1 MKNKKIVIAIVII
14 LILVAAAVA
23 GVLILKPFDK
33 KDDDKDEKTNT
44 AKVEEKNDEEK
55 EEDVDYEA
63 ILEKFLAACASEDDM
78 NDFVDEYVDIK
89 SMYVADQVDTPSD
102 FEDEYNKTKAKDYK
116 DYTDTVKDL
125 YSEFVDEDAKLTLKK
140 VGKSTK
146 MTEIGLDMWNDV
158 RFTVDND
165 GETEKL
171 AAIFCGD
178 KLVLVSDE
186 DSMETLYDSLKEK
199 EEDADNTTNST
210 KSNTTKTQTNKTT
223 KSTKTETIKNT
234 VTNTT
239 VKVDNAS
246 EKVVKYIENDDKN
259 VFTDAN
265 IENFNSKVKAEIIK
279 ITDFVFNG
287 TEINGHTFDELTEQ
301 AKLYVMDMLVKIDAK
316 IEEVHPGYK
325 DEIKIKVKDY
335 TGKITDRYYE
345 ITEKICTEMGTT
357 ACNQAKKDVETMK
370 ENFNL
375 TLDLAKVIGKS
386 TIESIKEWYEI
397 FKSTK

>member
-1 MKNKKIVIAIVII
+1 MK
-14 LILVAAAVA
+14 
-23 GVLILKPFDK
+23 DK
-33 KDDDKDEKTNT
+33 KTILLLLVGILLGVTIMGGVVCFAVSKVKLVDKTYAAKVNNSNEEATKSTKEVPVYEYYES
-44 AKVEEKNDEEK
+44 KVEESKK
-55 EEDVDYEA
+55 E
-63 ILEKFLAACASEDDM
+63 
-78 NDFVDEYVDIK
+78 N
-89 SMYVADQVDTPSD
+89 QTP
-102 FEDEYNKTKAKDYK
+102 KA
-116 DYTDTVKDL
+116 
-125 YSEFVDEDAKLTLKK
+125 
-140 VGKSTK
+140 
-146 MTEIGLDMWNDV
+146 
-158 RFTVDND
+158 
-165 GETEKL
+165 
-171 AAIFCGD
+171 
-178 KLVLVSDE
+178 
-186 DSMETLYDSLKEK
+186 
-199 EEDADNTTNST
+199 NTNTST

-234 VTNTT
+234 VTKTP

-246 EKVVKYIENDDKN
+246 ATVVRYIENDEKN

-265 IENFNSKVKAEIIK
+265 IEEFNAKVKAEIVK

-301 AKLYVMDMLVKIDAK
+301 AKLYVMDLLVKIDAK

-335 TGKITDRYYE
+335 TDRITDKYYE

-397 FKSTK
+397 FKSTN

>member
-1 MKNKKIVIAIVII
+1 MK
-14 LILVAAAVA
+14 
-23 GVLILKPFDK
+23 DK
-33 KDDDKDEKTNT
+33 KTILLLLVGILLGVTIMGGVVCFAVSKVKLVDKTYAAKVNNSNEEATKSTKEVPVYEYYES
-44 AKVEEKNDEEK
+44 KVEESKK
-55 EEDVDYEA
+55 E
-63 ILEKFLAACASEDDM
+63 
-78 NDFVDEYVDIK
+78 N
-89 SMYVADQVDTPSD
+89 QTP
-102 FEDEYNKTKAKDYK
+102 KA
-116 DYTDTVKDL
+116 
-125 YSEFVDEDAKLTLKK
+125 
-140 VGKSTK
+140 
-146 MTEIGLDMWNDV
+146 
-158 RFTVDND
+158 
-165 GETEKL
+165 
-171 AAIFCGD
+171 
-178 KLVLVSDE
+178 
-186 DSMETLYDSLKEK
+186 
-199 EEDADNTTNST
+199 NTNTST

-234 VTNTT
+234 VTKTP

-246 EKVVKYIENDDKN
+246 ATVVRYIENDEKN

-265 IENFNSKVKAEIIK
+265 IEEFNAKVKAEIIK

-301 AKLYVMDMLVKIDAK
+301 AKLYVMDLLVKIDAK

-335 TGKITDRYYE
+335 TDRITDKYYE

-386 TIESIKEWYEI
+386 TIESLKEWYEI
-397 FKSTK
+397 FKSTN

>member
-1 MKNKKIVIAIVII
+1 MK
-14 LILVAAAVA
+14 
-23 GVLILKPFDK
+23 DK
-33 KDDDKDEKTNT
+33 KTILLLLVGILLGVTIMGGVVCFAVSKVKLVDKTYAAKVNNSNEGATKSTKEVPVYEYYES
-44 AKVEEKNDEEK
+44 KVEESKK
-55 EEDVDYEA
+55 E
-63 ILEKFLAACASEDDM
+63 
-78 NDFVDEYVDIK
+78 N
-89 SMYVADQVDTPSD
+89 QTP
-102 FEDEYNKTKAKDYK
+102 KA
-116 DYTDTVKDL
+116 
-125 YSEFVDEDAKLTLKK
+125 
-140 VGKSTK
+140 
-146 MTEIGLDMWNDV
+146 
-158 RFTVDND
+158 
-165 GETEKL
+165 
-171 AAIFCGD
+171 
-178 KLVLVSDE
+178 
-186 DSMETLYDSLKEK
+186 
-199 EEDADNTTNST
+199 NTNTST

>member
-1 MKNKKIVIAIVII
+1 MK
-14 LILVAAAVA
+14 
-23 GVLILKPFDK
+23 DK
-33 KDDDKDEKTNT
+33 KTILLLLVGILLGVTIMGGVVCFAVSKVKLVDKTYAAKVNNSNEEATKSTKEVPVYEYYES
-44 AKVEEKNDEEK
+44 KVEESKK
-55 EEDVDYEA
+55 E
-63 ILEKFLAACASEDDM
+63 
-78 NDFVDEYVDIK
+78 N
-89 SMYVADQVDTPSD
+89 QTP
-102 FEDEYNKTKAKDYK
+102 KA
-116 DYTDTVKDL
+116 
-125 YSEFVDEDAKLTLKK
+125 
-140 VGKSTK
+140 
-146 MTEIGLDMWNDV
+146 
-158 RFTVDND
+158 
-165 GETEKL
+165 
-171 AAIFCGD
+171 
-178 KLVLVSDE
+178 
-186 DSMETLYDSLKEK
+186 
-199 EEDADNTTNST
+199 NTNTST

-234 VTNTT
+234 VTKTP

-246 EKVVKYIENDDKN
+246 ATVVRYIENDEKN

-265 IENFNSKVKAEIIK
+265 IEEFNAKVKAEIIK

-301 AKLYVMDMLVKIDAK
+301 AKLYIMDLLVKIDAK

-335 TGKITDRYYE
+335 TDRITDKYYE

-397 FKSTK
+397 FKSTN

>member
-1 MKNKKIVIAIVII
+1 MK
-14 LILVAAAVA
+14 
-23 GVLILKPFDK
+23 DK
-33 KDDDKDEKTNT
+33 KTILLLLVGILLGVTIMGGVVCFAVNKVKLVDKTYAAKVNNSNEEATKSTKEVPVYEYYES
-44 AKVEEKNDEEK
+44 KVEESKK
-55 EEDVDYEA
+55 E
-63 ILEKFLAACASEDDM
+63 
-78 NDFVDEYVDIK
+78 N
-89 SMYVADQVDTPSD
+89 QTP
-102 FEDEYNKTKAKDYK
+102 KA
-116 DYTDTVKDL
+116 
-125 YSEFVDEDAKLTLKK
+125 
-140 VGKSTK
+140 
-146 MTEIGLDMWNDV
+146 
-158 RFTVDND
+158 
-165 GETEKL
+165 
-171 AAIFCGD
+171 
-178 KLVLVSDE
+178 
-186 DSMETLYDSLKEK
+186 
-199 EEDADNTTNST
+199 NTNTST

-234 VTNTT
+234 VTNIT

-265 IENFNSKVKAEIIK
+265 IEDFNSKVKAEIIK

-287 TEINGHTFDELTEQ
+287 TEINGHTFEELTEQ

-397 FKSTK
+397 FKSTN

>member
-1 MKNKKIVIAIVII
+1 MK
-14 LILVAAAVA
+14 
-23 GVLILKPFDK
+23 DK
-33 KDDDKDEKTNT
+33 KTILLLLVGILLGVTIMGGVVCFAVSKVKLVDKTYAAKVNNSNEEATKSTKEVPVYEYYESKVEESKKENQIPKTNT
-44 AKVEEKNDEEK
+44 
-55 EEDVDYEA
+55 
-63 ILEKFLAACASEDDM
+63 
-78 NDFVDEYVDIK
+78 
-89 SMYVADQVDTPSD
+89 
-102 FEDEYNKTKAKDYK
+102 
-116 DYTDTVKDL
+116 
-125 YSEFVDEDAKLTLKK
+125 
-140 VGKSTK
+140 
-146 MTEIGLDMWNDV
+146 
-158 RFTVDND
+158 
-165 GETEKL
+165 
-171 AAIFCGD
+171 
-178 KLVLVSDE
+178 
-186 DSMETLYDSLKEK
+186 
-199 EEDADNTTNST
+199 NTNT

-223 KSTKTETIKNT
+223 KSTKTEAIKNT

-265 IENFNSKVKAEIIK
+265 IEDFNSKVKAEIIK

-287 TEINGHTFDELTEQ
+287 TEINGHTFNELTEQ

-345 ITEKICTEMGTT
+345 ITEKICTEMGTA
-357 ACNQAKKDVETMK
+357 ACNQAKKDIETMK

>member
-1 MKNKKIVIAIVII
+1 MK
-14 LILVAAAVA
+14 
-23 GVLILKPFDK
+23 DK
-33 KDDDKDEKTNT
+33 KTILLLLVGILLGVTIMGGVVCFAVSKVKLVDKTYAAKVNNSNEEATKSTKEVPVYEYYES
-44 AKVEEKNDEEK
+44 KVEESKK
-55 EEDVDYEA
+55 E
-63 ILEKFLAACASEDDM
+63 
-78 NDFVDEYVDIK
+78 N
-89 SMYVADQVDTPSD
+89 QTP
-102 FEDEYNKTKAKDYK
+102 KA
-116 DYTDTVKDL
+116 
-125 YSEFVDEDAKLTLKK
+125 
-140 VGKSTK
+140 
-146 MTEIGLDMWNDV
+146 
-158 RFTVDND
+158 
-165 GETEKL
+165 
-171 AAIFCGD
+171 
-178 KLVLVSDE
+178 
-186 DSMETLYDSLKEK
+186 
-199 EEDADNTTNST
+199 NTNTST

-246 EKVVKYIENDDKN
+246 EKVVKYIENDEKN

-265 IENFNSKVKAEIIK
+265 IEEFNAKVKAEIIK

-301 AKLYVMDMLVKIDAK
+301 AKLYVMDLLVKIDAK

-335 TGKITDRYYE
+335 TDRIRDKYYE

-386 TIESIKEWYEI
+386 TIESLKEWYEI
-397 FKSTK
+397 FKSTN

>member
-1 MKNKKIVIAIVII
+1 MK
-14 LILVAAAVA
+14 
-23 GVLILKPFDK
+23 DK
-33 KDDDKDEKTNT
+33 KTILLLLVGILLGVTIMGGVVCFAVSKVKLVDKTYAAKVNNSNEEATKSTKEVPVYEYYES
-44 AKVEEKNDEEK
+44 KVEESKK
-55 EEDVDYEA
+55 E
-63 ILEKFLAACASEDDM
+63 
-78 NDFVDEYVDIK
+78 N
-89 SMYVADQVDTPSD
+89 QTP
-102 FEDEYNKTKAKDYK
+102 KA
-116 DYTDTVKDL
+116 
-125 YSEFVDEDAKLTLKK
+125 
-140 VGKSTK
+140 
-146 MTEIGLDMWNDV
+146 
-158 RFTVDND
+158 
-165 GETEKL
+165 
-171 AAIFCGD
+171 
-178 KLVLVSDE
+178 
-186 DSMETLYDSLKEK
+186 
-199 EEDADNTTNST
+199 NTNTST

-246 EKVVKYIENDDKN
+246 EKVVKYIENDEKN

-265 IENFNSKVKAEIIK
+265 IEEFNAKVKAEIIK

-301 AKLYVMDMLVKIDAK
+301 AKLYVMDLLVKIDAK

-335 TGKITDRYYE
+335 TDRIRDKYYE

-375 TLDLAKVIGKS
+375 TLALAKVTGKS
-386 TIESIKEWYEI
+386 TIESLKEWYEI
-397 FKSTK
+397 FKSTN

>member
-1 MKNKKIVIAIVII
+1 MK
-14 LILVAAAVA
+14 
-23 GVLILKPFDK
+23 DK
-33 KDDDKDEKTNT
+33 KTILLLLVGILLGVTIMGGVVCFAVSKVKLVDKTYAAKVNNSNEEATKSTKEVPVYEYYES
-44 AKVEEKNDEEK
+44 KVEESKK
-55 EEDVDYEA
+55 E
-63 ILEKFLAACASEDDM
+63 
-78 NDFVDEYVDIK
+78 N
-89 SMYVADQVDTPSD
+89 QTP
-102 FEDEYNKTKAKDYK
+102 KA
-116 DYTDTVKDL
+116 
-125 YSEFVDEDAKLTLKK
+125 
-140 VGKSTK
+140 
-146 MTEIGLDMWNDV
+146 
-158 RFTVDND
+158 
-165 GETEKL
+165 
-171 AAIFCGD
+171 
-178 KLVLVSDE
+178 
-186 DSMETLYDSLKEK
+186 
-199 EEDADNTTNST
+199 NTNTST

-246 EKVVKYIENDDKN
+246 EKVVKYIENDEKN

-265 IENFNSKVKAEIIK
+265 IEEFNAKVKAEIIK

-301 AKLYVMDMLVKIDAK
+301 AKLYVMDLLVKIDAK

-325 DEIKIKVKDY
+325 DEIKIKVKDC
-335 TGKITDRYYE
+335 TDRITDKYYE

-397 FKSTK
+397 FKSTN

>member
-1 MKNKKIVIAIVII
+1 MK
-14 LILVAAAVA
+14 
-23 GVLILKPFDK
+23 DK
-33 KDDDKDEKTNT
+33 KTILLLLVGILLGVTIMGGVVCFAVSKVKLVDKTYAAKVNNSNEEATKSTKEVPVYEYYES
-44 AKVEEKNDEEK
+44 KVEESKK
-55 EEDVDYEA
+55 E
-63 ILEKFLAACASEDDM
+63 
-78 NDFVDEYVDIK
+78 N
-89 SMYVADQVDTPSD
+89 QTP
-102 FEDEYNKTKAKDYK
+102 KA
-116 DYTDTVKDL
+116 
-125 YSEFVDEDAKLTLKK
+125 
-140 VGKSTK
+140 
-146 MTEIGLDMWNDV
+146 
-158 RFTVDND
+158 
-165 GETEKL
+165 
-171 AAIFCGD
+171 
-178 KLVLVSDE
+178 
-186 DSMETLYDSLKEK
+186 
-199 EEDADNTTNST
+199 NTNTST
-210 KSNTTKTQTNKTT
+210 KSNTTKTQINKTT

-234 VTNTT
+234 VTKTP

-246 EKVVKYIENDDKN
+246 ATVVRYIENDEKN

-265 IENFNSKVKAEIIK
+265 IEEFNAKVKAEIIK

-301 AKLYVMDMLVKIDAK
+301 AKLYVMDLLVKIDAK

-335 TGKITDRYYE
+335 TDRITDKYYE

-397 FKSTK
+397 FKSTN

>member
-1 MKNKKIVIAIVII
+1 MK
-14 LILVAAAVA
+14 
-23 GVLILKPFDK
+23 DK
-33 KDDDKDEKTNT
+33 KTILLLLVGILLGVTIMGGVVCFAVSKVKLVDKTYAAKVNNSNEEATKSTKEVPVYEYYES
-44 AKVEEKNDEEK
+44 KVEESKK
-55 EEDVDYEA
+55 ENQ
-63 ILEKFLAACASEDDM
+63 K
-78 NDFVDEYVDIK
+78 
-89 SMYVADQVDTPSD
+89 P
-102 FEDEYNKTKAKDYK
+102 KA
-116 DYTDTVKDL
+116 
-125 YSEFVDEDAKLTLKK
+125 
-140 VGKSTK
+140 
-146 MTEIGLDMWNDV
+146 
-158 RFTVDND
+158 
-165 GETEKL
+165 
-171 AAIFCGD
+171 
-178 KLVLVSDE
+178 
-186 DSMETLYDSLKEK
+186 
-199 EEDADNTTNST
+199 NTNTST

-234 VTNTT
+234 VTKTP

-246 EKVVKYIENDDKN
+246 ATVVRYIENDEKN

-265 IENFNSKVKAEIIK
+265 IEEFNAKVKAEIIK

-301 AKLYVMDMLVKIDAK
+301 AKLYIMDLLVKIDAK

-335 TGKITDRYYE
+335 TDRITDKYYE

-397 FKSTK
+397 FKSTN

>member
-1 MKNKKIVIAIVII
+1 MK
-14 LILVAAAVA
+14 
-23 GVLILKPFDK
+23 DK
-33 KDDDKDEKTNT
+33 KTILLLLVGILLGVTIMGGVVCFAVSKVKLVDKTYAAKVNNSNEETQEATKEVPVYEYYESNIKESKKENTTPKTNSTVNKNTKTNT
-44 AKVEEKNDEEK
+44 
-55 EEDVDYEA
+55 
-63 ILEKFLAACASEDDM
+63 
-78 NDFVDEYVDIK
+78 
-89 SMYVADQVDTPSD
+89 
-102 FEDEYNKTKAKDYK
+102 
-116 DYTDTVKDL
+116 
-125 YSEFVDEDAKLTLKK
+125 
-140 VGKSTK
+140 
-146 MTEIGLDMWNDV
+146 
-158 RFTVDND
+158 
-165 GETEKL
+165 
-171 AAIFCGD
+171 
-178 KLVLVSDE
+178 
-186 DSMETLYDSLKEK
+186 
-199 EEDADNTTNST
+199 
-210 KSNTTKTQTNKTT
+210 TTKPV
-223 KSTKTETIKNT
+223 KTETIKNT

-246 EKVVKYIENDDKN
+246 EKVVKYIENDEKN

-265 IENFNSKVKAEIIK
+265 IEEFNAKVKAEIIK

-301 AKLYVMDMLVKIDAK
+301 AKLYIMDLLVKIDAK

-335 TGKITDRYYE
+335 TDRITDKYYE

-397 FKSTK
+397 FKSTN

>member
-1 MKNKKIVIAIVII
+1 MK
-14 LILVAAAVA
+14 
-23 GVLILKPFDK
+23 DK
-33 KDDDKDEKTNT
+33 KTILLLLVGILLGVTIMGGVVCFAVSKVKLVDKTYAAKVNNSNEEATKSTKEVPVYEYYES
-44 AKVEEKNDEEK
+44 KVEESKK
-55 EEDVDYEA
+55 E
-63 ILEKFLAACASEDDM
+63 
-78 NDFVDEYVDIK
+78 N
-89 SMYVADQVDTPSD
+89 QTP
-102 FEDEYNKTKAKDYK
+102 KA
-116 DYTDTVKDL
+116 
-125 YSEFVDEDAKLTLKK
+125 
-140 VGKSTK
+140 
-146 MTEIGLDMWNDV
+146 
-158 RFTVDND
+158 
-165 GETEKL
+165 
-171 AAIFCGD
+171 
-178 KLVLVSDE
+178 
-186 DSMETLYDSLKEK
+186 
-199 EEDADNTTNST
+199 NTNTST
-210 KSNTTKTQTNKTT
+210 KSNTTKTQTTKTT

-246 EKVVKYIENDDKN
+246 EKVVKYIENDEKN

-265 IENFNSKVKAEIIK
+265 IEEFNAKVKAEIIK

-301 AKLYVMDMLVKIDAK
+301 AKLYVMDLLVKIDAK

-335 TGKITDRYYE
+335 TDRITDKYYE

-397 FKSTK
+397 FKSTN

>member
-1 MKNKKIVIAIVII
+1 MK
-14 LILVAAAVA
+14 
-23 GVLILKPFDK
+23 DK
-33 KDDDKDEKTNT
+33 KTILLLLVGILLGVTIMGGVVCFAVSKVKLVDKTYAAKVNNSNEETTKSTKEVPVYEYYESKVEESKKENQTPKTNT
-44 AKVEEKNDEEK
+44 
-55 EEDVDYEA
+55 
-63 ILEKFLAACASEDDM
+63 
-78 NDFVDEYVDIK
+78 
-89 SMYVADQVDTPSD
+89 
-102 FEDEYNKTKAKDYK
+102 
-116 DYTDTVKDL
+116 
-125 YSEFVDEDAKLTLKK
+125 
-140 VGKSTK
+140 
-146 MTEIGLDMWNDV
+146 
-158 RFTVDND
+158 
-165 GETEKL
+165 
-171 AAIFCGD
+171 
-178 KLVLVSDE
+178 
-186 DSMETLYDSLKEK
+186 
-199 EEDADNTTNST
+199 NTNT

-265 IENFNSKVKAEIIK
+265 IEDFNSKVKAEIIK

-301 AKLYVMDMLVKIDAK
+301 AKLYVMDLLVKIDAK

>member
-1 MKNKKIVIAIVII
+1 MK
-14 LILVAAAVA
+14 
-23 GVLILKPFDK
+23 DK
-33 KDDDKDEKTNT
+33 KTILLLLVGILLGVTIMGGVVCFAVSKVKLVDKTYAAKVNNSNEEATKSTKEVPVYEYYES
-44 AKVEEKNDEEK
+44 KVEESKK
-55 EEDVDYEA
+55 E
-63 ILEKFLAACASEDDM
+63 
-78 NDFVDEYVDIK
+78 N
-89 SMYVADQVDTPSD
+89 QTP
-102 FEDEYNKTKAKDYK
+102 KA
-116 DYTDTVKDL
+116 
-125 YSEFVDEDAKLTLKK
+125 
-140 VGKSTK
+140 
-146 MTEIGLDMWNDV
+146 
-158 RFTVDND
+158 
-165 GETEKL
+165 
-171 AAIFCGD
+171 
-178 KLVLVSDE
+178 
-186 DSMETLYDSLKEK
+186 
-199 EEDADNTTNST
+199 NTNTST

-234 VTNTT
+234 VTKTP

-246 EKVVKYIENDDKN
+246 ATVVRYIENDEKN

-265 IENFNSKVKAEIIK
+265 IEEFNAKVKAEIIK

-301 AKLYVMDMLVKIDAK
+301 AKLYIMDLLVKIDAK

-335 TGKITDRYYE
+335 TDRITDKYYE

-386 TIESIKEWYEI
+386 TIESLKEWYEI
-397 FKSTK
+397 FKSTN

>member
-1 MKNKKIVIAIVII
+1 MK
-14 LILVAAAVA
+14 
-23 GVLILKPFDK
+23 DK
-33 KDDDKDEKTNT
+33 KTILLLLVGILLGVTIMGGVVCFAVSKVKLVDKTYAAKVNNSNEEATKSTKEVPVYEYYESKVEESKKENQIPKTNT
-44 AKVEEKNDEEK
+44 
-55 EEDVDYEA
+55 
-63 ILEKFLAACASEDDM
+63 
-78 NDFVDEYVDIK
+78 
-89 SMYVADQVDTPSD
+89 
-102 FEDEYNKTKAKDYK
+102 
-116 DYTDTVKDL
+116 
-125 YSEFVDEDAKLTLKK
+125 
-140 VGKSTK
+140 
-146 MTEIGLDMWNDV
+146 
-158 RFTVDND
+158 
-165 GETEKL
+165 
-171 AAIFCGD
+171 
-178 KLVLVSDE
+178 
-186 DSMETLYDSLKEK
+186 
-199 EEDADNTTNST
+199 NTNT

-223 KSTKTETIKNT
+223 KSTKTEAIKNT

-265 IENFNSKVKAEIIK
+265 IEDFNSKVKAEIIK
-279 ITDFVFNG
+279 ITDFIFNG

-357 ACNQAKKDVETMK
+357 ACNQAKKDIETMK

>member
-1 MKNKKIVIAIVII
+1 MK
-14 LILVAAAVA
+14 
-23 GVLILKPFDK
+23 DK
-33 KDDDKDEKTNT
+33 KTILLLLVGILLGVTIMGGVVCFAVSKVKLVDKTYAAKVNNSNEETQEATKEVPVYEYYES
-44 AKVEEKNDEEK
+44 KVEESKK
-55 EEDVDYEA
+55 E
-63 ILEKFLAACASEDDM
+63 
-78 NDFVDEYVDIK
+78 N
-89 SMYVADQVDTPSD
+89 QTP
-102 FEDEYNKTKAKDYK
+102 KA
-116 DYTDTVKDL
+116 
-125 YSEFVDEDAKLTLKK
+125 
-140 VGKSTK
+140 
-146 MTEIGLDMWNDV
+146 
-158 RFTVDND
+158 
-165 GETEKL
+165 
-171 AAIFCGD
+171 
-178 KLVLVSDE
+178 
-186 DSMETLYDSLKEK
+186 
-199 EEDADNTTNST
+199 NTNTST

-246 EKVVKYIENDDKN
+246 EKVVKYIENDEKN

-265 IENFNSKVKAEIIK
+265 IEEFNAKVKAEIIK

-301 AKLYVMDMLVKIDAK
+301 AKLYVMDLLVKIDAK

-335 TGKITDRYYE
+335 TDRITDKYYE

-397 FKSTK
+397 FKSTN

>member
-1 MKNKKIVIAIVII
+1 MK
-14 LILVAAAVA
+14 
-23 GVLILKPFDK
+23 DK
-33 KDDDKDEKTNT
+33 KTILLLLVGILLGVTIMGGVVCFAVSKVKLVDKTYAAKVNNSNEEATKSTKEVPVYEYYES
-44 AKVEEKNDEEK
+44 KVEESKK
-55 EEDVDYEA
+55 E
-63 ILEKFLAACASEDDM
+63 
-78 NDFVDEYVDIK
+78 N
-89 SMYVADQVDTPSD
+89 QTP
-102 FEDEYNKTKAKDYK
+102 KA
-116 DYTDTVKDL
+116 
-125 YSEFVDEDAKLTLKK
+125 
-140 VGKSTK
+140 
-146 MTEIGLDMWNDV
+146 
-158 RFTVDND
+158 
-165 GETEKL
+165 
-171 AAIFCGD
+171 
-178 KLVLVSDE
+178 
-186 DSMETLYDSLKEK
+186 
-199 EEDADNTTNST
+199 NTNTST

-234 VTNTT
+234 VTNTP

-246 EKVVKYIENDDKN
+246 ATVVRYIENDEKN

-265 IENFNSKVKAEIIK
+265 IEEFNAKVKAEIIK

-301 AKLYVMDMLVKIDAK
+301 AKLYVMDLLVKIDAK

-335 TGKITDRYYE
+335 TDRIRDKYYE

-397 FKSTK
+397 FKSTN

>member
-1 MKNKKIVIAIVII
+1 MK
-14 LILVAAAVA
+14 
-23 GVLILKPFDK
+23 DK
-33 KDDDKDEKTNT
+33 KTILLLLVGILLGVTIMGGVVCFAVSKVKLVDKTYAAKVNNSNEEATKSTKEVPVYEYYESKVEESKKENQTPKTNT
-44 AKVEEKNDEEK
+44 
-55 EEDVDYEA
+55 
-63 ILEKFLAACASEDDM
+63 
-78 NDFVDEYVDIK
+78 
-89 SMYVADQVDTPSD
+89 
-102 FEDEYNKTKAKDYK
+102 
-116 DYTDTVKDL
+116 
-125 YSEFVDEDAKLTLKK
+125 
-140 VGKSTK
+140 
-146 MTEIGLDMWNDV
+146 
-158 RFTVDND
+158 
-165 GETEKL
+165 
-171 AAIFCGD
+171 
-178 KLVLVSDE
+178 
-186 DSMETLYDSLKEK
+186 
-199 EEDADNTTNST
+199 NTNT

-265 IENFNSKVKAEIIK
+265 IEDFNSKVKAEIIK

>member
-1 MKNKKIVIAIVII
+1 MK
-14 LILVAAAVA
+14 
-23 GVLILKPFDK
+23 DK
-33 KDDDKDEKTNT
+33 KTILLLLVGILLGVTIMGGVVCFAVSKVKLVDKTYAAKVNNSNEEATKSTKEVPVYEYYES
-44 AKVEEKNDEEK
+44 KVEESKK
-55 EEDVDYEA
+55 E
-63 ILEKFLAACASEDDM
+63 
-78 NDFVDEYVDIK
+78 N
-89 SMYVADQVDTPSD
+89 QTP
-102 FEDEYNKTKAKDYK
+102 KA
-116 DYTDTVKDL
+116 
-125 YSEFVDEDAKLTLKK
+125 
-140 VGKSTK
+140 
-146 MTEIGLDMWNDV
+146 
-158 RFTVDND
+158 
-165 GETEKL
+165 
-171 AAIFCGD
+171 
-178 KLVLVSDE
+178 
-186 DSMETLYDSLKEK
+186 
-199 EEDADNTTNST
+199 NTNTNT

-265 IENFNSKVKAEIIK
+265 IEDFNSKVKAEIIK

>member
-1 MKNKKIVIAIVII
+1 MK
-14 LILVAAAVA
+14 
-23 GVLILKPFDK
+23 DK
-33 KDDDKDEKTNT
+33 KTILLLLVGILLGVTIMGGVVCFAVSKVKLVDKTYAAKVNNSNEEATKSTKEVPVYEYYES
-44 AKVEEKNDEEK
+44 KVEESKK
-55 EEDVDYEA
+55 E
-63 ILEKFLAACASEDDM
+63 
-78 NDFVDEYVDIK
+78 N
-89 SMYVADQVDTPSD
+89 QTP
-102 FEDEYNKTKAKDYK
+102 KA
-116 DYTDTVKDL
+116 
-125 YSEFVDEDAKLTLKK
+125 
-140 VGKSTK
+140 
-146 MTEIGLDMWNDV
+146 
-158 RFTVDND
+158 
-165 GETEKL
+165 
-171 AAIFCGD
+171 
-178 KLVLVSDE
+178 
-186 DSMETLYDSLKEK
+186 
-199 EEDADNTTNST
+199 NTNTST

-223 KSTKTETIKNT
+223 KSTKTETIKNK

-239 VKVDNAS
+239 IKVDNAS
-246 EKVVKYIENDDKN
+246 EKVVKYIENDDKS

-265 IENFNSKVKAEIIK
+265 IEDFNSKVKAEIIK

>member
-1 MKNKKIVIAIVII
+1 MK
-14 LILVAAAVA
+14 
-23 GVLILKPFDK
+23 DK
-33 KDDDKDEKTNT
+33 KTILLLFVGILLGVTIMGGVVCFAVSKVKLVDKTYAAKVNNSNEEATKSTKEVPVYEYYES
-44 AKVEEKNDEEK
+44 KVEESKK
-55 EEDVDYEA
+55 E
-63 ILEKFLAACASEDDM
+63 
-78 NDFVDEYVDIK
+78 N
-89 SMYVADQVDTPSD
+89 QTP
-102 FEDEYNKTKAKDYK
+102 KA
-116 DYTDTVKDL
+116 
-125 YSEFVDEDAKLTLKK
+125 
-140 VGKSTK
+140 
-146 MTEIGLDMWNDV
+146 
-158 RFTVDND
+158 
-165 GETEKL
+165 
-171 AAIFCGD
+171 
-178 KLVLVSDE
+178 
-186 DSMETLYDSLKEK
+186 
-199 EEDADNTTNST
+199 NTNTST

-223 KSTKTETIKNT
+223 KSTKTETIKNK

-239 VKVDNAS
+239 IKVDNAS
-246 EKVVKYIENDDKN
+246 EKVVKYIENDDKS

-265 IENFNSKVKAEIIK
+265 IEDFNSKVKAEIIK

>member
-1 MKNKKIVIAIVII
+1 MK
-14 LILVAAAVA
+14 
-23 GVLILKPFDK
+23 DK
-33 KDDDKDEKTNT
+33 KTILLLLVGILLGVTIMGGVVCFAVSKVKLVDKTYAAKVNNSNEESTKSTKEVPVYEYYES
-44 AKVEEKNDEEK
+44 KVEESKK
-55 EEDVDYEA
+55 E
-63 ILEKFLAACASEDDM
+63 
-78 NDFVDEYVDIK
+78 N
-89 SMYVADQVDTPSD
+89 QTP
-102 FEDEYNKTKAKDYK
+102 KA
-116 DYTDTVKDL
+116 
-125 YSEFVDEDAKLTLKK
+125 
-140 VGKSTK
+140 
-146 MTEIGLDMWNDV
+146 
-158 RFTVDND
+158 
-165 GETEKL
+165 
-171 AAIFCGD
+171 
-178 KLVLVSDE
+178 
-186 DSMETLYDSLKEK
+186 
-199 EEDADNTTNST
+199 NTNTNT
-210 KSNTTKTQTNKTT
+210 KSNTTKKQTNTTTT
-223 KSTKTETIKNT
+223 KPVKTETIKNT

-265 IENFNSKVKAEIIK
+265 IEDFNSKVKAEIIK

-301 AKLYVMDMLVKIDAK
+301 AKLYIMDMLVKIDAK